1 MGTDTTPAWVSVC
14 CSLRDLKCDELQRKV
29 LHLELQLWQEELFP
43 CPWDLAVI
51 FESFVTGNASWW
63 EDMLSSNQKWKE
75 DKQRLMA
82 AIMFQCRL
90 AWNILPVWTALYET
104 PGHEAV
110 INLQESFTLHPCPRN
125 MMGVIFLLN
134 AEQKNF
140 IIINSI
146 FGKCMQ
152 ECRKDYWSYK
162 SSLVMKSED
171 INNVLCLL

>member
-1 MGTDTTPAWVSVC
+1 
-14 CSLRDLKCDELQRKV
+14 
-29 LHLELQLWQEELFP
+29 
-43 CPWDLAVI
+43 
-51 FESFVTGNASWW
+51 
-63 EDMLSSNQKWKE
+63 
-75 DKQRLMA
+75 
-82 AIMFQCRL
+82 MFQCML

-110 INLQESFTLHPCPRN
+110 INLQESFTLHPCARN

-140 IIINSI
+140 IIVNSI

-152 ECRKDYWSYK
+152 ECRTDYWSYK

-171 INNVLCLL
+171 INNFYVCCKKVINIPRYDQIDAKITISDMKNTATKEEISVINIYVTCLGMHILCSPDVVLISQSLS